1 MATRVIDRGYRA
13 FDRLRSTFVV
23 ACGSDQFFDTYNNLA
38 YARNYRMVTKGLF
51 PFEQRAISRHF
62 PAPPAT
68 VLIGGAGAGREA
80 LVLAQQ
86 GYRVVA
92 FEPIQPLAISL
103 AEVRGALPIESLIGR
118 YEDLPVVRSALNPSV
133 TIDLRSRG
141 PFSAAIVSSG
151 SISHLRSDQHCI
163 ATLRHFAELTH
174 GPILISWFVQVGFY
188 RPFTGAEIRALA
200 EGAGLDVLYLDDEH
214 HWHAVLRSSRCEI
227 LSTPHS

>member
-13 FDRLRSTFVV
+13 FYRLRSTFVV

-103 AEVRGALPIESLIGR
+103 AEVRGALPIDGGQLLQHWPCGKRTCSIENGSHSSL
-118 YEDLPVVRSALNPSV
+118 LCCVSHA
-133 TIDLRSRG
+133 G
-141 PFSAAIVSSG
+141 PG
-151 SISHLRSDQHCI
+151 SEAPGQQ
-163 ATLRHFAELTH
+163 ATQPQR
-174 GPILISWFVQVGFY
+174 
-188 RPFTGAEIRALA
+188 
-200 EGAGLDVLYLDDEH
+200 
-214 HWHAVLRSSRCEI
+214 
-227 LSTPHS
+227 